1 MMGQA
6 NYLEN
11 NIVRTPFEI
20 ELDVKKEVESIDLL
34 DKPAFDKLLE
44 SLKEEVIL
52 LNERLV
58 LETDRWY
65 YVL

>member
-20 ELDVKKEVESIDLL
+20 ELDVKKEVETIEPTG
-34 DKPAFDKLLE
+34 KPVFDVV
-44 SLKEEVIL
+44 LKTVKDEVIA
-52 LNERLV
+52 LNEKLSM
-58 LETDRWY
+58 ETEKWY
-65 YVL
+65 VQI